1 MQRAENRKS
10 AGWHWFSL
18 LPLLLLYVG
27 CRESSPRTLPSS
39 GESRKIGADAVST
52 SKTDASSS
60 TQESAKRPS
69 ANNAAPRLSAT
80 LSAGANAIP
89 REALFVDWPK
99 PEWVLMITGRQR
111 GYVEPCG
118 CAGLENQKGGLMRR
132 WTLFEQLAADGWPVV
147 PVDLGNQVRRIGTQA
162 ELKFDYTIDTLDRM
176 HYAAVGF
183 GPDDLR
189 LSTTYLV
196 KAVTDDEFEPR
207 LFASAN
213 VALFDS
219 SFARPYRITTVAGR
233 RVGITSV
240 LGVEHQQK
248 IASTDVLMKTP
259 DQGLSEVWPKLAAEK
274 CDVHILLAYTSLE
287 ESRRLV
293 RAFPQFDVVVTA
305 GGADEPNDNLE
316 VVSGTKSIMIQ
327 TGGKGMYAFVVGVFD
342 DSQHPYRA
350 QRVPLDARFV
360 DAPQVLRGFRDYQ
373 IRLKQMGLQG
383 LGLLNAEG
391 KGVNHP
397 SGATFLGAVNCRECH
412 KEEYEIWKNG
422 TAGHDEPG
430 PHAHATRSLRQPPGR
445 SSIDRL
451 GDPECLSCHVT
462 GWNAQEFFPYAS
474 GFISQEQ
481 TPALVANGCENCHG
495 PGSLHVAAEQASAV
509 DAERERFRVQLR
521 LTLPVA
527 ERSCLQC
534 HDADNSPDFH
544 HADAFQTYWNRI
556 AH

>member
-10 AGWHWFSL
+10 AGWHWLSWFPVL
-18 LPLLLLYVG
+18 VLHVG
-27 CRESSPRTLPSS
+27 CIESTPRTTLP
-39 GESRKIGADAVST
+39 GEVNEPDATAVST
-52 SKTDASSS
+52 NETDNSLPQQAS
-60 TQESAKRPS
+60 ARPPS
-69 ANNAAPRLSAT
+69 VENVASPLPAT
-80 LSAGANAIP
+80 VADGARELP
-89 REALFVDWPK
+89 REALFVEWPK

-111 GYVEPCG
+111 GYLEPCG

-132 WTLFEQLAADGWPVV
+132 WTLFEQLVADGWPVV

-162 ELKFDYTIDTLDRM
+162 ELKFDYTIDTLDLMR
-176 HYAAVGF
+176 YVAVGF

-219 SFARPYRITTVAGR
+219 SFARPYRIATVAGR

-259 DQGLSEVWPKLAAEK
+259 DQGLSEIWPQLVAED
-274 CDVHILLAYTSLE
+274 CDVHVLLAYASLE
-287 ESRRLV
+287 ESRRLA

-305 GGADEPNDNLE
+305 GGADEPNGDLE

-327 TGGKGMYAFVVGVFD
+327 TGGKGMYAFVVGMFD
-342 DSQHPYRA
+342 DPQHPYRA

-360 DAPQVLRGFRDYQ
+360 DAPQVSRRFREYQ
-373 IRLKQMGLQG
+373 FRLKQLGLRG
-383 LGLLNAEG
+383 LGLLNAKG

-397 SGATFLGAVNCRECH
+397 SGSKFVGAVNCRECH
-412 KEEYEIWKNG
+412 EEEYKVWESG
-422 TAGHDEPG
+422 VAGQDETG
-430 PHAHATRSLRQPPGR
+430 PHAHATRSLRQPPTR
-445 SSIDRL
+445 SGIDRRH
-451 GDPECLSCHVT
+451 DPECLSCHAT
-462 GWNAQEFFPYAS
+462 GWNAQEFFPYTS
-474 GFISQEQ
+474 GFISEQQ
-481 TPALVANGCENCHG
+481 TPTLVANGCENCHG
-495 PGSLHVAAEQASAV
+495 PGSLHVAAEQASAANV
-509 DAERERFRVQLR
+509 ERERLRTQLR
-521 LTLPVA
+521 LTLPAA

-544 HADAFQTYWNRI
+544 HADAFQTYWQRI